1 MTFKLDLST
10 PLTRGSGALEWVE
23 VGGGVMNNMLATFV
37 ERWRLACGV
46 C

>member
-23 VGGGVMNNMLATFV
+23 VGGVMNNMLATFV